1 MSYPFVLA
9 SLVVLFYCGGMP
21 RGPVVIVEEPPWA
34 LAIRKR
40 RSLLG
45 LSQEAVAAASGDVLH
60 QATVSRLERGLIHP
74 VHGLSAAQLE
84 GLLRALRWTP
94 EEFTQAT
101 GLEIPSIYTQPK
113 RGGDAKPVPSDEI
126 ELVPVIGSAAGGRPW
141 PEVERIPI
149 PKRWLRPGSI
159 VFRVEGDSMDNG
171 EEDGIRDGDYVLVDQ
186 NLKEF
191 REGKVFLVEIVGDG
205 LTIKRAR
212 RTKNGWVL
220 VSDNP
225 KGPILTPDEAKIV
238 GEVYRVISI
247 REV

>member
-1 MSYPFVLA
+1 MVAVKDPAEAIKARLKTLGISQA
-9 SLVVLFYCGGMP
+9 SFSTKVGKSPSWAATRFLP
-21 RGPVVIVEEPPWA
+21 NVEN
-34 LAIRKR
+34 AIRYLAYK
-40 RSLLG
+40 
-45 LSQEAVAAASGDVLH
+45 EP
-60 QATVSRLERGLIHP
+60 ATLDRIL
-74 VHGLSAAQLE
+74 AT
-84 GLLRALRWTP
+84 LRWTP
-94 EEFTQAT
+94 EEFAEAT
-101 GLEIPSIYTQPK
+101 GLEVPSIYTQPK
-113 RGGDAKPVPSDEI
+113 RGGDAKPVSPDEI
-126 ELVPVIGSAAGGRPW
+126 ELVPVIGSASGGRPW
-141 PEVERIPI
+141 PTVEHIPI
-149 PKRWLRPGSI
+149 TKRWLRPGTI

-171 EEDGIRDGDYVLVDQ
+171 EEGGIRDGDYVLVDQ